1 MAARS
6 KTLRYL
12 SHTLPA
18 TIERHNFI
26 LIHNFMNTEYFATP
40 SVMKTLAVRLHGN
53 LISVAKMK
61 HMALHLRSN
70 GTAKCQAGINLK
82 HEI

>member
-1 MAARS
+1 
-6 KTLRYL
+6 
-12 SHTLPA
+12 
-18 TIERHNFI
+18 
-26 LIHNFMNTEYFATP
+26 MNTEYFATP

-53 LISVAKMK
+53 LISVAETRLFPMVHLVVKMK